1 MTIAEQLIRMAEDEL
16 TEYSTDARK
25 IEKLRRK
32 FSFAVPYP
40 KQKAVRDQVA
50 ASIPNNVV
58 AKLVEGNRQTI
69 ALPFWGI
76 GGLGLL
82 LGISGRQPLDFI
94 ATGIGFYLAFQ
105 IQKWGWEL
113 QAKRLVVQTL
123 DDIEASMHQP
133 QPEAP

>member
-50 ASIPNNVV
+50 ASLPTNVV
-58 AKLVEGNRQTI
+58 AKLVEENRQTI
-69 ALPFWGI
+69 ALPF
-76 GGLGLL
+76 
-82 LGISGRQPLDFI
+82 
-94 ATGIGFYLAFQ
+94 
-105 IQKWGWEL
+105 
-113 QAKRLVVQTL
+113 
-123 DDIEASMHQP
+123 
-133 QPEAP
+133 